1 MGPGGKVLTNLE
13 TYFSGERGSVGMTL
27 NGMIFFVGEHEK
39 TVWGTGGVVFGGM
52 ARVFFSE
59 EPETIFNRQYE
70 ENPSVKQYW

>member
-1 MGPGGKVLTNLE
+1 M
-13 TYFSGERGSVGMTL
+13 
-27 NGMIFFVGEHEK
+27 GEHEK
-39 TVWGTGGVVFGGM
+39 TVWGTGGVVFGVM